1 MPPAQRPGSVL
12 FFRITRGLR
21 PVATNMPPVA
31 RAQSLLRLRRRELH
45 IRTSSFACL
54 GVAQNGRILS
64 EDGYFPLGEQRCAR
78 ERMLR
83 IGNSVL
89 RTREHRSCAARGPP
103 AARAQGAGSLA
114 RGNFLAAHMPP
125 KSPGTGRHNR
135 SEAREGLVWKEHD
148 MRARPMGG
156 RHKAGRYSSLS
167 VSTHPRTLFFTR
179 KRANSSCAEVV
190 RW

>member
-1 MPPAQRPGSVL
+1 MPPAQRPGSGS
-12 FFRITRGLR
+12 FCHENEGFRSPRKRRGSTTSLRICR
-21 PVATNMPPVA
+21 PVPG
-31 RAQSLLRLRRRELH
+31 LK
-45 IRTSSFACL
+45 
-54 GVAQNGRILS
+54 
-64 EDGYFPLGEQRCAR
+64 
-78 ERMLR
+78 
-83 IGNSVL
+83 NSVL
-89 RTREHRSCAARGPP
+89 RTRELRGYAARGPP

-135 SEAREGLVWKEHD
+135 SEAREGLVWKEND